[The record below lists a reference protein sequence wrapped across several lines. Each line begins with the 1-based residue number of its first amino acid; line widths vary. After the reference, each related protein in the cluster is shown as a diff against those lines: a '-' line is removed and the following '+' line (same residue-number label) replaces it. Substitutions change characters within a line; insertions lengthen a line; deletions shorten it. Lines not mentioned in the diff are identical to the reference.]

1 MVKMNCAIRVDEV
14 CPLVVMIFWP
24 CSELVILS
32 LKWLYTVISI
42 IDRSDPVSTKSRE
55 WFFALKSLTGITGS
69 PKVWM
74 ENVMGIECALF

>member
-32 LKWLYTVISI
+32 LKWLYTAIFI
-42 IDRSDPVSTKSRE
+42 IDRSDPVSTKSTE
-55 WFFALKSLTGITGS
+55 WFSALKSLIGITGS

-74 ENVMGIECALF
+74 ECMMGRCII

>member
-1 MVKMNCAIRVDEV
+1 MDEV

-55 WFFALKSLTGITGS
+55 WFSALKSLTGITGS